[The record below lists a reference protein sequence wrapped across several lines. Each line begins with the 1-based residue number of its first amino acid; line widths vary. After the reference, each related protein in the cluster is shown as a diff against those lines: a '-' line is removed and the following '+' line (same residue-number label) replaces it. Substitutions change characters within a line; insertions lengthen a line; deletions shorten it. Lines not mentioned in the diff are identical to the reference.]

1 MVSYIII
8 VTRSKVVDF
17 LLSNWG
23 EIVSVAGAIH
33 LLALAVVNL
42 TPTPK
47 DDEIYAKVYKVIE
60 KLAGIVTKIAKNWL
74 NSFWK

>member
-1 MVSYIII
+1 M
-8 VTRSKVVDF
+8 DF

-42 TPTPK
+42 TETPR
-47 DDEIYAKVYKVIE
+47 DDEIYGRFYKVVE
-60 KLAGIVTKIAKNWL
+60 KLAGIITKVAKR
-74 NSFWK
+74 

>member
-60 KLAGIVTKIAKNWL
+60 KLAGIVTKIAKN
-74 NSFWK
+74 

>member
-74 NSFWK
+74 SSFWK

>member
-1 MVSYIII
+1 
-8 VTRSKVVDF
+8 VDF

-47 DDEIYAKVYKVIE
+47 DDEIYAKAYKVIE
-60 KLAGIVTKIAKNWL
+60 KLAGIVTKIAKN
-74 NSFWK
+74 

>member
-1 MVSYIII
+1 M
-8 VTRSKVVDF
+8 DF

-74 NSFWK
+74 SSFWK

>member
-33 LLALAVVNL
+33 LLALAIVNL

-47 DDEIYAKVYKVIE
+47 DDEIYGKVYKVIE
-60 KLAGIVTKIAKNWL
+60 KLAGIVTKIAKN
-74 NSFWK
+74 

>member
-1 MVSYIII
+1 M
-8 VTRSKVVDF
+8 DF

-60 KLAGIVTKIAKNWL
+60 KLAGIVTKIAKD
-74 NSFWK
+74 

>member
-47 DDEIYAKVYKVIE
+47 DDEIYANVYKVIE

-74 NSFWK
+74 SSFWK

>member
-1 MVSYIII
+1 VVSYIII

-60 KLAGIVTKIAKNWL
+60 KLAGIVTKIAKN
-74 NSFWK
+74 

>member
-1 MVSYIII
+1 
-8 VTRSKVVDF
+8 VDF
-17 LLSNWG
+17 LLANWG

-60 KLAGIVTKIAKNWL
+60 KLAGIVTKIAKN
-74 NSFWK
+74 